1 MTIVTYHMTVF
12 LYIFIFEIDNALEG
26 VGWVDREMETNQYNV
41 RKFLG
46 FLALVALPMAF
57 FRFVLLPILV
67 PIVPFHPG
75 ILYWILMIVG
85 MIWQFVLSVIILK
98 RELGDISW
106 EKLKKRLW
114 MNHPIHSKT
123 LPRSSPFRS
132 MS

>member
-1 MTIVTYHMTVF
+1 M
-12 LYIFIFEIDNALEG
+12 
-26 VGWVDREMETNQYNV
+26 DREMETNQYSV

-114 MNHPIHSKT
+114 MNHLIHSKT